1 MALSALSALVAQHGF
16 AKMEEVFQ
24 LLREREELQARI
36 AAALSQEQE
45 QAADPMEPA
54 LVPVEV
60 LGSGP
65 RPRRRLSAETSFE
78 LASEED
84 IQSITQQI
92 NEGRLRSEK
101 KGLNWNEGARH
112 HPSSERQQE
121 IIAVLRAQEGRSA
134 TREQLMQKLSGKWTW
149 AYQTG
154 HSPAGEFIGEL
165 VKQGIVVRH
174 N

>member
-1 MALSALSALVAQHGF
+1 MAFAALSALVAQHGF
-16 AKMEEVFQ
+16 AKMEEAFQILRDQEEVLARGRRLDSQEVFQ
-24 LLREREELQARI
+24 P
-36 AAALSQEQE
+36 
-45 QAADPMEPA
+45 ADHMEPA

-60 LGSGP
+60 TPGR
-65 RPRRRLSAETSFE
+65 RPRLSAETSFE

-134 TREQLMQKLSGKWTW
+134 TREQLMQKLSDKWTW
-149 AYQTG
+149 AYLTG
-154 HSPAGEFIGEL
+154 RSPAGEFIGEL
-165 VKQGIVVRH
+165 VKQGVVVRH